1 MQQNQLFYISD
12 MEKYTE
18 KKKRNQVFQNFINK
32 FVGEKQMDLIK
43 DCNTFLAFV
52 TDKEQTKKETV

>member
-1 MQQNQLFYISD
+1 

-43 DCNTFLAFV
+43 DCNTF
-52 TDKEQTKKETV
+52 